1 MPTYLAGRIGQ
12 AIVAVFLALTA
23 VFFLVRITGDPV
35 ILFLPLDVQPKDI
48 AEFRHLLGFD
58 RPLWMQYLDF
68 VGRVAHGD
76 FGVSLRYRAPALGLV
91 LRRLPATA
99 ELAVVSLAVVAAV
112 AAPVGALSAMRRGT
126 AVDHLGIALTAGG
139 QAVPGFW
146 LGLMLIWIFG
156 VWLRWLPVSGFGGW
170 THFVLPTLT
179 LTAFYAA
186 QIARITRSSVLDAL
200 GQDFVRTARAK
211 GLREPG
217 VMVRHVIKNAAIPIV
232 TVFGLNAGQLLGGA
246 VVTETIFA
254 WPGMGAYILNALL
267 GRDFPVVMVGVFCTS
282 AIYVTMNLLVD
293 LSYLWLDPR
302 VRYHA

>member
-1 MPTYLAGRIGQ
+1 
-12 AIVAVFLALTA
+12 
-23 VFFLVRITGDPV
+23 
-35 ILFLPLDVQPKDI
+35 
-48 AEFRHLLGFD
+48 
-58 RPLWMQYLDF
+58 MQYLDF

-76 FGVSLRYRAPALGLV
+76 FGASLRYRAPALGLV

-112 AAPVGALSAMRRGT
+112 AVPVGALSAVRRGT
-126 AVDHLGIALTAGG
+126 AADHLGIALTAGG

>member
-1 MPTYLAGRIGQ
+1 MPKYLAGRIGQ

-76 FGVSLRYRAPALGLV
+76 FGASLRYRAPALGLV

-112 AAPVGALSAMRRGT
+112 AVPVGALSAVRRGT
-126 AVDHLGIALTAGG
+126 AADHLGIALTAGG

>member
-1 MPTYLAGRIGQ
+1 MPRYLLGRLGQ
-12 AIVAVFLALTA
+12 ALAAVFLALTA

-48 AEFRHLLGFD
+48 AQFRHLLGFD
-58 RPLWMQYLDF
+58 RPLWTQYLEF
-68 VGRVAHGD
+68 LGRAVHGD
-76 FGVSLRYRAPALGLV
+76 FGASLRYRAPALGLV
-91 LRRLPATA
+91 LHRLPVTA
-99 ELAVVSLAVVAAV
+99 ELAVVSLAVVASVAV
-112 AAPVGALSAMRRGT
+112 PVGIVSARYHGT
-126 AVDHLGIALTAGG
+126 VVDHLGIALTAAG

-146 LGLMLIWIFG
+146 LGLMLIWVFG
-156 VWLRWLPVSGFGGW
+156 VWLRWLPVAGFGGW

-186 QIARITRSSVLDAL
+186 QVARITRSAVLDAL
-200 GQDFVRTARAK
+200 GQDYVRTARAK
-211 GLREPG
+211 GMREPG
-217 VMVRHVIKNAAIPIV
+217 VLVRHVVKNAAIPIV

-282 AIYVTMNLLVD
+282 VIYVTMNLGVD
-293 LSYLWLDPR
+293 LAYLWIDPR
-302 VRYHA
+302 VRYA